1 MLSKVSGSWL
11 ENVVFDGKVY
21 WALDRVEPAGL
32 LKTLEPLPSDCRFR
46 EDLVFLA
53 NRDLEKAQEYF
64 FF

>member
-32 LKTLEPLPSDCRFR
+32 LKTLEPLPSDCRF
-46 EDLVFLA
+46 
-53 NRDLEKAQEYF
+53 
-64 FF
+64 